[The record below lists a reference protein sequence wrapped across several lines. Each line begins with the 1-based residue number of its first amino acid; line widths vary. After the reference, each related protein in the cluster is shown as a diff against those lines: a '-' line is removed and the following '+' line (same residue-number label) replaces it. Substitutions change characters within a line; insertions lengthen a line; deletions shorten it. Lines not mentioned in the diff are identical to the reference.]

1 MRMPLP
7 PLDLPVYWKVYGWS
21 AGQPDPRRSLPASA
35 DPYRGVP
42 MPRLSHH
49 DEHTTRAPVEVCE
62 CCEDTASRAQRAARM
77 AVPARALHRAI
88 LQAFAGSARP
98 PRYAELEQA
107 ARAVGLDPATA
118 LAGLAEQD
126 VVVL

>member
-1 MRMPLP
+1 
-7 PLDLPVYWKVYGWS
+7 
-21 AGQPDPRRSLPASA
+21 
-35 DPYRGVP
+35 

-126 VVVL
+126 VVVLGPGGVVRAAYPFSAAPTPHRVALADGPTVYAMCAVDALG